1 MGKILLDI
9 DTEALIDILLLI
21 FIIEQHLTF
30 FWDACHLQLQLICF
44 IGVALFLF
52 FMQRIVSAPRIVD
65 LDEFDEADLLR
76 WDFGIY
82 KDLEIDV
89 LTSILV
95 PMNLL

>member
-1 MGKILLDI
+1 
-9 DTEALIDILLLI
+9 
-21 FIIEQHLTF
+21 
-30 FWDACHLQLQLICF
+30 
-44 IGVALFLF
+44 
-52 FMQRIVSAPRIVD
+52 MQRIVSAPRIVD